1 MSRIRQILNSG
12 FKFKHKLGQNF
23 IYDTNLLNSIAAQSD
38 IDGAVVLEIG
48 AGPGTL
54 TQALAA
60 RADKVI
66 AYEID
71 SELINPLE
79 ENLSGLTNVTIIY
92 KDFMKVSEREISD
105 LTGGAFG
112 VVANLPYYITTP
124 VIMKFIESALPVKSM
139 TLMVQKE
146 VADRLIALPGTPEY
160 GAITLSVDISAN
172 VKSVKNIRR
181 NLFYPV
187 PNVDSTLIKIDIDRE
202 KYDIKYYA
210 ILKKLIKSAFSMR
223 RKTLVNNITKD
234 FNITK
239 ERAAELINGAG
250 IDIRARGET
259 LNTPEFIRLSEA
271 LGRILC

>member
-1 MSRIRQILNSG
+1 
-12 FKFKHKLGQNF
+12 
-23 IYDTNLLNSIAAQSD
+23 
-38 IDGAVVLEIG
+38 
-48 AGPGTL
+48 
-54 TQALAA
+54 
-60 RADKVI
+60 
-66 AYEID
+66 
-71 SELINPLE
+71 
-79 ENLSGLTNVTIIY
+79 
-92 KDFMKVSEREISD
+92 MKVSEREISD